1 MEIISRSY
9 DPNTDFDL
17 ACTFLITL
25 YEITTSFQY
34 WLPVR
39 FENSHI
45 DRIED
50 VRIWEKH
57 MNDDSVEIV
66 AITSSDSPNAFYIHT
81 HPKYKY
87 LEREIIEWIEHHF
100 TSTRKE
106 LDKPKKLF
114 LFSMQG
120 DTERENLLTDLGYI
134 KQGIIGIHRSRSV
147 DIPIP
152 EVKVPEGF
160 TIRNIQGKTDYE
172 QLAETIRI
180 IFGHG
185 EWFNAE
191 VLEKISRCSFYKE
204 ELDLVAVAPDGT
216 FASICTF
223 RMDPFGKMATVEP
236 MGTHPKYR
244 KLGLGKILIY
254 EGLKRAMKYNPT
266 LFYIDS
272 AANSPA
278 ANKFYDSVGFTGDL
292 AEFYWRKEF

>member
-1 MEIISRSY
+1 MEIILRNY

-17 ACTFLITL
+17 VCTFLINL
-25 YEITTSFQY
+25 FEITNSFQY

-57 MNDDSVEIV
+57 VRDGSTEIV
-66 AITSSDSPNAFYIHT
+66 AITSSDSPNTFYIHT
-81 HPKYKY
+81 HPEYKY
-87 LEREIIEWIEHHF
+87 LEREIIEWIEQHF
-100 TSTRKE
+100 VSKRKE
-106 LDKPKKLF
+106 RNKQTKLF

-120 DTERENLLTDLGYI
+120 DTERKNLLTELGYI

-147 DIPIP
+147 NIPIP

-160 TIRNIQGKTDYE
+160 TIRNIQGKADYD

-191 VLEKISRCSFYKE
+191 VLKKIACCSFYKE

-244 KLGLGKILIY
+244 KLGLGKVLIY
-254 EGLKRAMKYNPT
+254 EGLRRAMKYNPT

-272 AANSPA
+272 AANNPA
-278 ANKFYDSVGFTGDL
+278 ANEFYDSVDFTGDV
-292 AEFYWRKEF
+292 AEYYWRKEF